1 MIGVPQMVFATNAE
15 PFIGF
20 SSRDILKGSPALFGC
35 PLDLTSTYRK
45 GTGEAPQQIRLVSDS
60 IETYSPLL
68 DRDLSDTPFSDLGD
82 LELSGLSIETA
93 LEEIRE
99 TASKILGNG
108 AKPCC
113 IGGEHTLTFPL
124 IQAIKSVYPEILILH
139 LDAHSDLRESYE
151 GSSVNHATVMKMVS
165 DLVGADRLVQ
175 LGIRAGTRE
184 EFDWMRENGTLMQW
198 TRGYQK
204 EFRRRIA
211 DVPVYLSLDL
221 DVLDPSCLPGTGNPE
236 SGGWFYEDMEILF
249 RILDGADLVAGDIV
263 ELNPDLDRSGASSI
277 IAAKIIREVLLI
289 LGKRH

>member
-1 MIGVPQMVFATNAE
+1 MVFAINSE
-15 PFIGF
+15 PFLGS
-20 SSRDILKGSPALFGC
+20 SSRELLTGSTALFGC

-45 GTGEAPQQIRLVSDS
+45 GTGEAPQQIRLASDS

-68 DRDLSDTPFSDLGD
+68 DRDLSDTPFCDLGD
-82 LELSGLSIETA
+82 LELSGLSIEAA
-93 LEEIRE
+93 LEKIR
-99 TASKILGNG
+99 AIAARILENG

-113 IGGEHTLTFPL
+113 IGGEHTLTFP
-124 IQAIKSVYPEILILH
+124 IVQEIKGVYPEILMLH
-139 LDAHSDLRESYE
+139 IDAHSDLRESYE
-151 GSSVNHATVMKMVS
+151 GSSTNHATVIKLVS
-165 DLVGADRLVQ
+165 DLVGSDRLVQ

-211 DVPVYLSLDL
+211 DLPVYLSLDL

-249 RILDGADLVAGDIV
+249 RILDGVNLVATDIV
-263 ELNPDLDRSGASSI
+263 ELNPTLDPTGASSI
-277 IAAKIIREVLLI
+277 ITAKIVREILLI